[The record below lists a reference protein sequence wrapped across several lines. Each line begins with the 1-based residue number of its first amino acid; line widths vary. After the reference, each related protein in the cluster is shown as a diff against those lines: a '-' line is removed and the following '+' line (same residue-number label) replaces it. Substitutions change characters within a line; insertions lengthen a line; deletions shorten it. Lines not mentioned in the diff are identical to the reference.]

1 MFPYFEQPSIS
12 LGPITVH
19 AFGVLVAAAIVLGYW
34 MLVQRAEK
42 RGLDGEVA
50 SGLAVWMVAC
60 GLLSAHLVAVTLSD
74 PRNILHDPLVLVRL
88 WEGLSSFGGILGG
101 ILGGLW
107 FMRRSGLKS
116 SAIWG
121 YLDLVAFVF
130 PFAWI
135 LGRAGC
141 ALAHDHPGVPS
152 DGWWAVRYPDGPRLN
167 LGLLEFFYTLI
178 LAGLFLFLDRR
189 RRRSGFYFGL
199 FFVLYGP
206 VRFFM
211 DGLRVGDAQYLG
223 FTLAQYGSVVGVLLG
238 GVVLLKLGLG
248 SERRKSPTSR
258 AGAGRRR

>member
-1 MFPYFEQPSIS
+1 MFPYFEQPSFS
-12 LGPITVH
+12 LGPITLH
-19 AFGVLVAAAIVLGYW
+19 AFGLLVAAAIVLGYW
-34 MLVQRAEK
+34 MLGRRAEK
-42 RGLDGEVA
+42 RGLDDEVA
-50 SGLAVWMVAC
+50 SQLAVWMVAC

-74 PRNILHDPLVLVRL
+74 PRDFLHDPLVLLRL

-107 FMRRSGLKS
+107 FLRRTGLKS
-116 SAIWG
+116 SEVWG

-141 ALAHDHPGVPS
+141 TLAHDHPGIPS
-152 DGWWAVRYPDGPRLN
+152 DGWWAVRYPDGPRFD
-167 LGLLEFFYTLI
+167 LGLLEFFYALV
-178 LAGLFLFLDRR
+178 LAGLFLILDRR

-206 VRFFM
+206 VRFLM
-211 DGLRVGDAQYLG
+211 DGLRVGDAQYFG

-238 GVVLLKLGLG
+238 GVVLLKPGRG
-248 SERRKSPTSR
+248 PERRKPLASK
-258 AGAGRRR
+258 GKRRR